1 MKVAAIQGTPT
12 IRVNVTTSPR
22 LQLLVILSA
31 SKQSALTRDSQIES
45 TILRDTALRI
55 ARSRFFLEKML
66 LPFLRAGGAY
76 LTAMRE
82 ELMT

>member
-1 MKVAAIQGTPT
+1 MKVAAIQGILTL
-12 IRVNVTTSPR
+12 RVNATTSPR
-22 LQLLVILSA
+22 PQLLVILSA
-31 SKQSALTRDSQIES
+31 SKQSALTKDSQTES

-55 ARSRFFLEKML
+55 ALSQFFREKML

-76 LTAMRE
+76 LTAMKE

>member
-12 IRVNVTTSPR
+12 LRVNATTSPR
-22 LQLLVILSA
+22 LQVLMILSA
-31 SKQSALTRDSQIES
+31 SKQSALTRDSQTES
-45 TILRDTALRI
+45 TILRDTVLRI
-55 ARSRFFLEKML
+55 ALSQFFLEKML

-76 LTAMRE
+76 LTAMKE